1 MDTIQIIKINEKQL
15 LLTLNSKQ
23 AIKLDLKFNDLKG
36 IIRKI
41 KHNALDDYVIS
52 GPAKNKLDE
61 LKKNSYELFN
71 ILNFFDFK
79 NLFTQFKKQEF
90 NHIQLI
96 VDEYTNEIP
105 FEILYDGKDFLSDF
119 IIFSRLFINTINQNN
134 NNNLLESN
142 ESFSIVCNPSE
153 SNDIMIETNDEC
165 SHLSDLID
173 PFFNLK
179 GPYKKRYVNKIELIH
194 LLGVSSCLHFSGHY
208 ESNIDKSGW
217 KLYNDLFTSSDIQK
231 ILKSPTFLFSNTCGG
246 SSDSFISSF
255 LNKGS
260 QSIISS
266 LGKLPSKKASEFSQ
280 LFYKYFINENLNLGE
295 SYFLSKRDMINK
307 YGKEDLFWCFYQIY
321 GSSFLKIKKKI
332 NRKNNR
338 KSKPLYFISF
348 LLLSLSSLFI
358 FNYFKNQN
366 DKEQES
372 QFILQKL
379 VIMKNNQ
386 TLDNHSNIDSSKNT
400 IIINGKDSIYF
411 KLINK
416 KPVFSLS
423 QDFKGLDLFMKE
435 NNNIET
441 LFDYK
446 KDTLNLFFENKDI
459 KYNNNEYYHIHF
471 QLLQSKNIKVYIKK
485 VDIHISDYELYFF
498 DENND
503 RRYKILISQL
513 IKESK
518 ADKPKIKDHKVITRD
533 DLERI
538 ANPVKFYDY
547 PISDTFDLI
556 KDIGFNEELSLHIKK
571 ALIK

>member
-15 LLTLNSKQ
+15 LLTLNSKE

-52 GPAKNKLDE
+52 GPTKNKLDE
-61 LKKNSYELFN
+61 LKKSSYELFN

-119 IIFSRLFINTINQNN
+119 IIFSRLFISTINQNKN
-134 NNNLLESN
+134 NDLLESK

-153 SNDIMIETNDEC
+153 SKDIMIETNDEC
-165 SHLSDLID
+165 NHLSNLID

-208 ESNIDKSGW
+208 ETNKEKSGW
-217 KLYNDLFTSSDIQK
+217 KLFNDLFTSSDIQK

-260 QSIISS
+260 QSIITS

-280 LFYKYFINENLNLGE
+280 LFYNYFINENLNLGE
-295 SYFLSKRDMINK
+295 SFFLSKRDMIGK

-321 GSSFLKIKKKI
+321 GSSFLKINRKI
-332 NRKNNR
+332 NRRNNR
-338 KSKPLYFISF
+338 KRKSLLLVSF
-348 LLLSLSSLFI
+348 LLLALSSLFI
-358 FNYFKNQN
+358 FNPFKNQEKNMSSTPILKKLFIKSN
-366 DKEQES
+366 DV
-372 QFILQKL
+372 
-379 VIMKNNQ
+379 VI
-386 TLDNHSNIDSSKNT
+386 DSFSNIKLDSLKEIKIDT
-400 IIINGKDSIYF
+400 GESIYF
-411 KLINK
+411 KLVNN
-416 KPVFSLS
+416 KPVFSVNK
-423 QDFKGLDLFMKE
+423 DFERFDIFMHD
-435 NNNIET
+435 NDSVST
-441 LFDYK
+441 LFNYK
-446 KDTLNLFFENKDI
+446 NDTLNLFFKNKLSYNNDKYHHIHLDLGI
-459 KYNNNEYYHIHF
+459 KY
-471 QLLQSKNIKVYIKK
+471 KNIAVYIKK
-485 VDIHISDYELYFF
+485 IDRDTLDYDLFLL
-498 DENND
+498 DQND
-503 RRYKILISQL
+503 NKRYKIKISEL
-513 IKESK
+513 LVHSEIYDIISINELEAFADPKPFFSK
-518 ADKPKIKDHKVITRD
+518 S
-533 DLERI
+533 
-538 ANPVKFYDY
+538 
-547 PISDTFDLI
+547 ISDSFDLI
-556 KDIGFNEELSLHIKK
+556 KDVEFNKELHLFIKK